1 MKPTNQ
7 TPLDEATRQISALL
21 GERLGST
28 LAGLFDLM
36 GIAEDEISAAI
47 VRHRVHAR
55 LLHATMSCL
64 INDIYNSRP
73 TTIKIP
79 G

>member
-21 GERLGST
+21 GEQLGST

-36 GIAEDEISAAI
+36 GIAEDEISAAM
-47 VRHRVHAR
+47 VSHRVYTPASFTQPCPASA
-55 LLHATMSCL
+55 LMT
-64 INDIYNSRP
+64 P
-73 TTIKIP
+73 P
-79 G
+79 P